1 MQTHTFFVKL
11 QYRSVCNLNKDTQKG
26 EVCLIKNKVLP
37 ILQKVFSS
45 LKHKEF
51 RYFWFGQ
58 CISLIGTWMQR
69 TAQIWLVYTMTNSPF
84 MVGMVGVCQFTPILL
99 FTLFAGAVVDR
110 FPKRNILLMTQSALM
125 IQAIVLALL
134 AYFGILQYWH
144 ILLLSIFLGL
154 TQTFDMP
161 ARQSFFIELVGRAD
175 IMNAVSLNSTIVNLA
190 KIIGPALSGLVMVNF
205 GAVYCFS
212 INAISFFAVLLS
224 LFYIDALPQ
233 QVIRKKQKV
242 IQEVKEGL
250 CYIKQSKAL
259 MINIMFM
266 AIICTFVMNN
276 DVIIPVFAKSVLGLG
291 AAAYTGLMSAA
302 GIGAFIG
309 AVFMAFR
316 AEKGVGKRFF
326 LFCLTAT
333 AFLQVFMIFVADYN
347 AAFLCIACIGFLNLA
362 FMNMGNS
369 IFQLH
374 ADGEYRGRVMSVYSF
389 LNQGSTPVGNFY
401 AGTAMEYMGGLWGF
415 PLCGIAALGLLG
427 IVFICERHEIFTWIH
442 ENEKRS
448 DENFPV

>member
-1 MQTHTFFVKL
+1 MQLQIFFVTL
-11 QYRSVCNLNKDTQKG
+11 QYRSICNLKRDMQKG
-26 EVCLIKNKVLP
+26 ASCLLKNKLIP
-37 ILQKVFSS
+37 ILQRVFSS

-69 TAQIWLVYTMTNSPF
+69 TAQVWLVYTMTNSPF
-84 MVGMVGVCQFTPILL
+84 LVGMVGVCQFTPILL
-99 FTLFAGAVVDR
+99 FTLFAGALVDR
-110 FPKRNILLMTQSALM
+110 FSKRNILLMTQSALM
-125 IQAIVLALL
+125 IQAIVLTLL
-134 AYFGILQYWH
+134 AYFDMLQYWH
-144 ILLLSIFLGL
+144 ILLLSILLGL

-161 ARQSFFIELVGRAD
+161 ARQSFFIELVGRGD

-190 KIIGPALSGLVMVNF
+190 KIIGPALSGIVMVNF
-205 GAVYCFS
+205 GTVYCFS

-224 LFYIDALPQ
+224 LFYIEVSPQ
-233 QVIRKKQKV
+233 QVIREKQKV

-266 AIICTFVMNN
+266 AIICTFAMNN
-276 DVIIPVFAKSVLGLG
+276 AVIIPVFAKSVLGLG

-309 AVFMAFR
+309 AIFMAFR
-316 AEKGVGKRFF
+316 AEKGVEKRFF
-326 LFCLTAT
+326 LFCLCAT
-333 AFLQVFMIFVADYN
+333 ALLQVFMVFIADYN

-369 IFQLH
+369 IFQLN
-374 ADGEYRGRVMSVYSF
+374 ADGEHRGRVMSVYSF

-401 AGTAMEYMGGLWGF
+401 AGTAMEYLGGLWGF
-415 PLCGIAALGLLG
+415 PLCGIAAVGLLG
-427 IVFICERHEIFTWIH
+427 IVFVCERQEIFSWIH
-442 ENEKRS
+442 DNEKQENEKFS
-448 DENFPV
+448 I